1 MTVGE
6 RIKSSR
12 IAKGATQEELA
23 KALGTTKQTVYKYEN
38 NIVSNIP
45 SDKIE
50 IMASFLGVSE
60 SYLMGWSEV
69 INLSQNYREEIIK
82 CCMQLNE
89 TNSEKLFQYAK
100 ALLELQKAEN
110 EIGRR

>member
-1 MTVGE
+1 MGILVE
-6 RIKSSR
+6 
-12 IAKGATQEELA
+12 
-23 KALGTTKQTVYKYEN
+23 
-38 NIVSNIP
+38 
-45 SDKIE
+45 
-50 IMASFLGVSE
+50 
-60 SYLMGWSEV
+60 MGWSEV

-100 ALLELQKAEN
+100 ALLEVQKAEN